1 MSAAAPVKKGP
12 PAKGPS
18 APPRAPLANEAVIES
33 IDHEG
38 VGVAHVEG
46 KVTFIDGGVTGERVV
61 FSRRRSRGNFDLGTV
76 TQVLKESS
84 QRTTPRC
91 AYFGICGGCAMQ
103 HVDAAAQVAAKQR
116 VLEDN
121 LARLGKVTPEQM
133 LPPVIGPAW
142 GYRNRARM
150 SVHYVAK
157 KGGVLVGFHERRS
170 SFVAD
175 TLSCQVLPPHVSN
188 LIPALREMLTAMQLR
203 DRLPQIEVAVGEE
216 VTALVLRHLEPIPE
230 GDAAMLRAFADKHAV
245 QWWLQPK
252 GPETAHPFY
261 PLEAPALDYRLPEFG
276 LSLRY
281 RPTEFTQVNAGVNR
295 VLVKR
300 AVDLLDPQ
308 PGERVGDLFCGL
320 GNFSL
325 ALASRGADVV
335 GMEGAP
341 SLVARAAENAALN
354 GLQDR
359 ARFLAHD
366 LYTDAEGAVKR
377 LGRVDKLLIDP
388 PRDGALDI
396 CKALGDDA
404 PSRIVYVSCS
414 PATLARDAGVLVNV
428 KGYRLVCAGVVNMF
442 PHTGHVESIAL
453 FQRA

>member
-1 MSAAAPVKKGP
+1 MT
-12 PAKGPS
+12 
-18 APPRAPLANEAVIES
+18 EAFIES

-38 VGVAHVEG
+38 IGVAHVDG

-61 FSRRRSRGNFDLGTV
+61 FAKRRSRGNFDLGSV
-76 TQVLKESS
+76 TQVLRESS
-84 QRTTPRC
+84 QRVTPRC
-91 AYFGICGGCAMQ
+91 RYFGICGGCAMQ
-103 HVDAAAQVAAKQR
+103 HIDAAAQVASKQR

-121 LARLGKVTPEQM
+121 LERLGKVKPEQL
-133 LPPVIGPAW
+133 LPPVLGPSW
-142 GYRNRARM
+142 GYRTRARL

-175 TLSCQVLPPHVSN
+175 TMSCEVLPPAVSA
-188 LIPALREMLTAMQLR
+188 LIPELRAMFTSMILRERM
-203 DRLPQIEVAVGEE
+203 PQIELAVGED
-216 VTALVLRHLEPIPE
+216 VTILVLRNLEPVGE
-230 GDAAMLRAFADKHAV
+230 EDAARLRDFADRHGI

-252 GPETAHPFY
+252 GPDTAHPFH

-300 AVDLLDPQ
+300 AVNLLGPR
-308 PGERVGDLFCGL
+308 PGERVGDLFCGI
-320 GNFSL
+320 GNFTL
-325 ALASRGADVV
+325 ALATRGADVV
-335 GMEGAP
+335 GMEGSP
-341 SLVARAAENAALN
+341 QLVARAAENAKLN
-354 GLQDR
+354 GLDAR
-359 ARFLAHD
+359 ARFIAHD
-366 LYTDAEGAVKR
+366 LYTDAPGALAR

-388 PRDGALDI
+388 PRDGALEI
-396 CKALGDDA
+396 CKGIGDDG
-404 PSRIVYVSCS
+404 PSHIVYVSCS

-428 KGYRLVCAGVVNMF
+428 KGYRLSKTGVVNMF

-453 FQRA
+453 FERQERAA